1 MKSESF
7 VSVVCVVDEFSAECL
22 PQISEIQLSLDNSY
36 TDYEI
41 LLIVQKACS
50 HFFKDN
56 LQSILNSTP
65 SVRYLQ
71 LANNVS
77 IDVAFSAGLENSIGD
92 FIVLFNLTTDP
103 VNLIEKSVAM
113 CKAGTDVIVGVSPF
127 KQSALYRLCRPFA
140 QFLLR
145 LADYHLPKNATNFRC
160 LSRRAANAV
169 TQTGKFHQQF
179 FMRIQKTGYPIS
191 IIFYESLSTHKR
203 TFFDSFRELVR
214 LLVFNSSAPL
224 RLMSVLGFIGSFA
237 GLIFALYSLIIQFLT
252 NDVVEGWTSTV
263 LLISLFSMLQFI
275 ILAFI
280 SEYLARLLDEQEHK
294 ASYTIV
300 FEKTSKA
307 MINQDRINVLDDSTT
322 NDQNFVAT
330 ARNN

>member
-7 VSVVCVVDEFSAECL
+7 VSVVCVVDEFSAEYL
-22 PQISEIQLSLDNSY
+22 PRISEIQLSLDSRY

-50 HFFKDN
+50 HSLKDN
-56 LQSILNSTP
+56 LQSILSNTP

-103 VNLIEKSVAM
+103 VDLIGNSVEM
-113 CKAGTDVIVGVSPF
+113 CKAGTDVIVGVTPF
-127 KQSALYRLCRPFA
+127 TQSVLYRLCRPFA

-145 LADYHLPKNATNFRC
+145 LADYHLPKNASNFRC

-191 IIFYESLSTHKR
+191 VISYESLSAHKR
-203 TFFDSFRELVR
+203 TFFDGFRGLVR

-224 RLMSVLGFIGSFA
+224 RLMSILGFIGSLV
-237 GLIFALYSLIIQFLT
+237 GLIFALYSLIVQFVR
-252 NDVVEGWTSTV
+252 NDIVEGWTSTV
-263 LLISLFSMLQFI
+263 LLICLFSMLQFV

-294 ASYTIV
+294 AAYAIV

-307 MINQDRINVLDDSTT
+307 MINQDRLNVWEDSTT
-322 NDQNFVAT
+322 SDQNYVAT
-330 ARNN
+330 ARND